1 MGLVC
6 MHVSKPLLPTPFS
19 RVPPQDLA
27 GIKLNLQLRDYDRM
41 SQDDFI
47 GEAWVDLEKELVPDV
62 LGRPCYSGVWGD
74 GERVVSLNRAT
85 MVCGA
90 MGRRGGSV
98 HCFEDDYS
106 SPTQDGAHFK
116 R

>member
-1 MGLVC
+1 
-6 MHVSKPLLPTPFS
+6 MHVSKPPLPTPFS

-74 GERVVSLNRAT
+74 GEWGVSLTALQWY
-85 MVCGA
+85 V
-90 MGRRGGSV
+90 GRWGEGGGQYIALRMIT
-98 HCFEDDYS
+98 HHLRRM
-106 SPTQDGAHFK
+106 AHTSEGEE